1 MKYSFGLDWALIIGG
16 IAIIVNG
23 LVGRSIRN
31 DVEVPL
37 SKEER
42 ENPQPPTR
50 SARIVYI
57 SFGILLC
64 AYGAFRILK

>member
-1 MKYSFGLDWALIIGG
+1 MNFSFGLDWALIIGG
-16 IAIIVNG
+16 IAVIVNG
-23 LVGRSIRN
+23 FLGKSIRN

-50 SARIVYI
+50 SARLVYI
-57 SFGILLC
+57 LFGILLC
-64 AYGAFRILK
+64 AYGAFRIFR